1 MDVMATP
8 EQEGTVI
15 LTDEEKRRRRTR
27 SIAIAFALVGLVVMF
42 YLVTILRLGGNVF
55 NRPI

>member
-1 MDVMATP
+1 MAGP

-15 LTDEEKRRRRTR
+15 LTDEEKRRRRAR

>member
-1 MDVMATP
+1 MGLMASE
-8 EQEGTVI
+8 EQGGVI
-15 LTDEEKRRRRTR
+15 LTAEEKRRRRTR
-27 SIAIAFALVGLVVMF
+27 SIAIAFALGALVVLF

>member
-1 MDVMATP
+1 MMATP
-8 EQEGTVI
+8 QNDGPIVLTAEQ
-15 LTDEEKRRRRTR
+15 KRRQRIR
-27 SIAIAFALVGLVVMF
+27 SIAIALALVGVVVLF

>member
-1 MDVMATP
+1 MMAAPGEEAPIVLTK
-8 EQEGTVI
+8 EQ
-15 LTDEEKRRRRTR
+15 KRRQHVR
-27 SIAIAFALVGLVVMF
+27 SVAIALMLGAVVVMF